1 VLHPHRFNTQ
11 KGPVSHQAA
20 GPPNILGVRATLC
33 VALAILRREKYVP
46 HYGKP
51 CSAKPLP
58 PIERVRRGLGHL
70 WLEEPI
76 ARLDEV
82 VRRIQDN
89 DIPFDTQPPEVPA
102 PNAVAARRPSRSSA
116 VSNVRRRYDA
126 GKCDRLIAML
136 GKPPRSQLELRHG
149 RRVEERR
156 PMQISQRLD
165 EVVIGCI
172 NDANF
177 VRPVCGK

>member
-1 VLHPHRFNTQ
+1 M
-11 KGPVSHQAA
+11 
-20 GPPNILGVRATLC
+20 LC
-33 VALAILRREKYVP
+33 LALAILHREKLVP

-51 CSAKPLP
+51 RSAKPLP
-58 PIERVRRGLGHL
+58 PIERVRRGLGYL

-89 DIPFDTQPPEVPA
+89 GIPFDTQPPEVPA